1 MARLSNLIKQR
12 DEDFATQGLLSATNN
27 LSDVANSAASVSNL
41 SSVLSD
47 ISGLTPTNGN
57 VISGDGANW
66 VSAPVS
72 GGLQYSVR
80 TTNYQAS
87 DKEGILADTSSG
99 SFTVLLPASEIASVG
114 DQIVVAD
121 SGGAFGTNN
130 LTVDRNGSTIE
141 GVAQDFVLDLNNV
154 SVQFVYDG
162 TTWQTFAQVGAGT
175 YDSPAVTEDGTQTLT
190 NKTISMGGTLSMN
203 DQVINRPILEDYA
216 IQGNAIGNIAT
227 TATFSMAVG
236 NYFTATAT
244 ADVDLEFTNAPPT
257 GEFGGLVLEL
267 TNGGA
272 YVVGYPNTVNWPA
285 GTAPTLTAAGVDLL
299 AFTTDD
305 SGTSWSGLVVGLDI
319 K

>member
-12 DEDFATQGLLSATNN
+12 DEDYSTAGLLSATNN
-27 LSDVANSAASVSNL
+27 LSDVANSAVSVSNL

-47 ISGLTPTNGN
+47 ISGLTPTDGN

-80 TTNYQAS
+80 NTNYQAS
-87 DKEGILADTSSG
+87 DKEGVLADTSAG
-99 SFTVLLPASEIASVG
+99 PFTVVLPASPSTG
-114 DQIVVAD
+114 DQVVVAD

-141 GVAQDFVLDLNNV
+141 NVNQDFVLDINNV

-162 TTWQTFAQVGAGT
+162 TTWQTYAQVGAGA
-175 YDSPAVTEDGTQTLT
+175 YDSPAVTEDATQTLT
-190 NKTISMGGTLSMN
+190 NKTISMTGTLSMN
-203 DQVINRPILEDYA
+203 DNVINRALLEDYA
-216 IQGNAIGNIAT
+216 IQGNAVGNIAN
-227 TATFSMAVG
+227 TATFSMATG
-236 NYFTATAT
+236 NYFTATVT
-244 ADVDLEFTNAPPT
+244 GDVTLEFTNAPVS

-272 YVVGYPNTVNWPA
+272 SVVSYPNTVNWPA
-285 GTAPTLTAAGVDLL
+285 GTAPTLTAAGTDML

>member
-12 DEDFATQGLLSATNN
+12 DEDYSAVGLLSASNN
-27 LSDVANSAASVSNL
+27 LSDVANSAVSVSNL

-47 ISGLTPTNGN
+47 ISGLTPTDGN

-72 GGLQYSVR
+72 GGLQYSVK
-80 TTNYQAS
+80 TTNYTAS
-87 DKEGILADTSSG
+87 DKEGVLADTSAG
-99 SFTVLLPASEIASVG
+99 SFNVILPATPSTG

-130 LTVDRNGSTIE
+130 LTVIRNGETIE
-141 GVAQDFVLDLNNV
+141 GVAQDFVLDINNV

-190 NKTISMGGTLSMN
+190 NKTISMVGTLSMN
-203 DQVINRPILEDYA
+203 DQIINRALLEDYA
-216 IQGNAIGNIAT
+216 IQGNSLGNVAN
-227 TATFSMAVG
+227 TAVLNLENGNFFS
-236 NYFTATAT
+236 ATAT
-244 ADVDLEFTNAPPT
+244 ADVDFTFSNPPAS
-257 GEFGGLVLEL
+257 GEFGGVVLDL

-272 YVVGYPNTVNWPA
+272 HVVGFPLTVDWPA
-285 GTAPTLTAAGVDLL
+285 GTAPTLTAAGRDLI
-299 AFTTDD
+299 AFTTSDA
-305 SGTSWSGLVVGLDI
+305 GTTWSGLVVGLDI

>member
-1 MARLSNLIKQR
+1 MARLSTLIKQR
-12 DEDFATQGLLSATNN
+12 DEDYSTAGLLAASNN
-27 LSDVANSAASVSNL
+27 LSDVANSAVSVSNL

-47 ISGLTPTNGN
+47 ISGLTPTDGN

-87 DKEGILADTSSG
+87 DKEGVLADTSGGAFS
-99 SFTVLLPASEIASVG
+99 VVLPASPSTG
-114 DQIVVAD
+114 DQVVVAD

-130 LTVDRNGSTIE
+130 LTVGRNGSTIE
-141 GVAQDFVLDLNNV
+141 GVAQDFVLDINNV

-162 TTWQTFAQVGAGT
+162 ATWQTFAQVGAGT

-190 NKTISMGGTLSMN
+190 NKTISMAGTLSMN
-203 DQVINRPILEDYA
+203 DNVINRALLEDYA
-216 IQGNAIGNIAT
+216 IQGNAVGNIAN
-227 TATFSMAVG
+227 TATLSMTTG

-272 YVVGYPNTVNWPA
+272 YTVGYPNTVNWPA

>member
-12 DEDFATQGLLSATNN
+12 DEDYSTAGLLSATNN
-27 LSDVANSAASVSNL
+27 LSDVANSAVSVSNL

-47 ISGLTPTNGN
+47 ISGLTPTSGN
-57 VISGDGANW
+57 VISGDGTNW
-66 VSAPVS
+66 ISAPVS
-72 GGLQYSVR
+72 GGLQYTVR
-80 TTNYQAS
+80 NTNYQAS
-87 DKEGILADTSSG
+87 DKEGVLADTSGGAFS
-99 SFTVLLPASEIASVG
+99 VVLPASPSTG
-114 DQIVVAD
+114 DQVVVAD

-130 LTVDRNGSTIE
+130 LTVGRNGSTIE
-141 GVAQDFVLDLNNV
+141 GVAQDFVLDINNV

-190 NKTISMGGTLSMN
+190 NKTISMAGTLSMN
-203 DQVINRPILEDYA
+203 DNIINRALLEDYA
-216 IQGNAIGNIAT
+216 IQGNAIGNIAN
-227 TATFSMAVG
+227 TATLSMGTG

-244 ADVDLEFTNAPPT
+244 ADVDLEFTNAPPS

-272 YVVGYPNTVNWPA
+272 YAVGYPNTVNWPA

>member
-12 DEDFATQGLLSATNN
+12 DEDFSTSGLLSATNN

-41 SSVLSD
+41 SSVLAD

-57 VISGDGANW
+57 VISGDGSNW
-66 VSAPVS
+66 ISSPPIA
-72 GGLQYSVR
+72 GGLEYSVR
-80 TTNYQAS
+80 TTNYQAA

-99 SFTVLLPASEIASVG
+99 SFTVLLPASPSVG
-114 DQIVVAD
+114 DQVVVAD

-130 LTVDRNGSTIE
+130 LIVDRNGSTIE
-141 GVAQDFVLDLNNV
+141 GIAQNFILDINNV

-162 TTWQTFAQVGAGT
+162 TTWQTYAQVGAGS
-175 YDSPAVTEDGTQTLT
+175 YDSPVVTEDGTQALT
-190 NKTISMGGTLSMN
+190 NKTISMSGTLSMN

-216 IQGNAIGNIAT
+216 IQGNAIGNIAN
-227 TATFSMAVG
+227 TATFSMTVG

-257 GEFGGLVLEL
+257 GEFGGLILEL

-272 YVVGYPNTVNWPA
+272 YTVGYPNTVNWPA

-305 SGTSWSGLVVGLDI
+305 NGTSWSGLVVGLDI

>member
-1 MARLSNLIKQR
+1 MARLSTLIKQR
-12 DEDFATQGLLSATNN
+12 DEDYSTAGLLSATNN
-27 LSDVANSAASVSNL
+27 LSDVANSAVSVSNL

-47 ISGLTPTNGN
+47 ISGLTPTDGN

-72 GGLQYSVR
+72 GGLQYTVR
-80 TTNYQAS
+80 NTNYQAS
-87 DKEGILADTSSG
+87 DKEGVLADTSGG
-99 SFTVLLPASEIASVG
+99 SFSVVLPASPTTG
-114 DQIVVAD
+114 DQVVVAD

-141 GVAQDFVLDLNNV
+141 GVAQDFILDINNV

-162 TTWQTFAQVGAGT
+162 TTWQAFAQVGAGT

-190 NKTISMGGTLSMN
+190 NKTISMAGTLSMN
-203 DQVINRPILEDYA
+203 DNIINRALLEDYA
-216 IQGNAIGNIAT
+216 IQGNAIGNIAN
-227 TATFSMAVG
+227 TAIFSMAIG
-236 NYFTATAT
+236 NYFTATVT
-244 ADVDLEFTNAPPT
+244 GDVDLEFTNAPPS

-272 YVVGYPNTVNWPA
+272 SVVSYPNTVNWPA

>member
-1 MARLSNLIKQR
+1 MARLSTLIKQR
-12 DEDFATQGLLSATNN
+12 DEDYSTAGLLAASNN
-27 LSDVANSAASVSNL
+27 LSDVANSAVSVSNL

-47 ISGLTPTNGN
+47 ISGLTPTDGN

-87 DKEGILADTSSG
+87 DKEGVLADTSGGAFS
-99 SFTVLLPASEIASVG
+99 VVLPASPSTG
-114 DQIVVAD
+114 DQVVVAD

-130 LTVDRNGSTIE
+130 LTVGRNGSTIE
-141 GVAQDFVLDLNNV
+141 GVAQDFVLDINNV

-190 NKTISMGGTLSMN
+190 NKTISMAGTLSMN
-203 DQVINRPILEDYA
+203 DNVINRALLEDYA
-216 IQGNAIGNIAT
+216 IQGNAVGNIAN
-227 TATFSMAVG
+227 TATLSMTTG

-272 YVVGYPNTVNWPA
+272 YTVGYPNTVNWPA